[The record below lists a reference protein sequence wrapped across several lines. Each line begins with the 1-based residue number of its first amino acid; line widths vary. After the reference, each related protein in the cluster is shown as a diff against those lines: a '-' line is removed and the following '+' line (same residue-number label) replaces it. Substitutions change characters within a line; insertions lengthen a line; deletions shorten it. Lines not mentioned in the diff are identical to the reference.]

1 MTFDS
6 AADSATPGPPDIQ
19 ALRQRVQEQV
29 GQVVIGQ
36 TGATDVVLVSAI
48 VGGHV
53 LLEGVP
59 GVAKTLLTN
68 CVARALGMSFG
79 RIQFTP
85 DMLPSDVTG
94 NSVLLDGELR
104 FRPGPVF
111 TNVLLA
117 DEINRTP
124 PKTQAALLESM
135 QEQQVSIDGTTY
147 TLPQPFLVV
156 ATQNP
161 VEQEGTYPLPEAQL
175 DRFLFKVNV
184 GYPAETDEVSMLLSA
199 HRGLAPTAIGDIAP
213 VTNAAE
219 LLSIRAVVE
228 STVLNETV
236 ASYIVSLIRAT
247 RHQPQV
253 SIGASPRA
261 AVHLMA
267 AAKAAAR
274 LGGRDF
280 VTPDDVRFMAPPVL
294 RHRLILTPDAELEG
308 TRPDQVVTAVLN
320 SVPVPR

>member
-1 MTFDS
+1 MTNAINTQDS
-6 AADSATPGPPDIQ
+6 NDMQ

-29 GQVVIGQ
+29 SKVVIGQ
-36 TGATDVVLVSAI
+36 NGATDVVLVSAV

-94 NSVLLDGELR
+94 NTVLIDGELR
-104 FRPGPVF
+104 FRKGPVF

-124 PKTQAALLESM
+124 PKTQASLLEAM
-135 QEQQVSIDGTTY
+135 QERQVSIDGTTY
-147 TLPQPFLVV
+147 PLPKPFLVV

-175 DRFLFKVNV
+175 DRFLFKANV
-184 GYPAETDEVSMLLSA
+184 GYPSEGDEVSMLLSA
-199 HRGLAPTAIGDIAP
+199 HQGLAPSGIADIQP
-213 VTNAAE
+213 VTSANE
-219 LLSIRAVVE
+219 LLHMRSVVE
-228 STVLNETV
+228 ATVLNATV
-236 ASYIVSLIRAT
+236 ASYIVSVIRAT

-253 SIGASPRA
+253 AIGASPRA

-267 AAKAAAR
+267 ASKAAAR

-308 TRPDQVVTAVLN
+308 TRPDQVITAVLN